1 MIMSRK
7 YQNLLSPIQVGNIV
21 FKNRLIASPS
31 APLFVQGSEDY
42 PTEATI
48 THYANKAKNGVALVV
63 LSHVGTPIVP
73 EGEDEDE
80 EASSGGVIS
89 GFNVESENCQNY
101 LSHLTEAVHFYGAKI
116 SMQIG
121 GSVPA
126 KYDVSTGIPAEDV
139 FGFGPPLLRKEIP
152 ADLLDKVV
160 ETFVRQ
166 AVLLKQSGFDSIY
179 LHMAYRLTIL
189 GRFLSPMTNKRTD
202 QYGGNLENQARFPLM
217 LADRIKKAC
226 GNDFFIFAS
235 ISGAEPPGGRTLEET
250 IELTRIL
257 AGHIDLLQIRGP
269 AVDPNHPTGF
279 ISERTPYLHMAEAV
293 KKSDPGIAVV
303 AVSGFQDPA
312 VCDEAIASGK
322 ADFISMARCLIS
334 NPDYG
339 RLVYEGRGEDV
350 VPCIRCN
357 ACLISSFSASRNS
370 VCSVNPVWGLEHKIE
385 RMIKPPADKK
395 RVAIVGGGP
404 AGMKG
409 ALIAF
414 DRGHSVTLYEK
425 SDALGGLLNTTN
437 NVSFKWPLK
446 DFKDYLVRQIEK
458 ANIRVLLNTEATPEM
473 LKKENYDAILVA
485 IGAEPVV
492 PPIPG
497 VEGKNVVFA
506 PDVYGNE
513 DALAEKVVII
523 GGGEVGVETGM
534 HLAEMGHDI
543 VLLEVLDRLASS
555 APPLHYYNMFRDA
568 WERLPNFKYHLNAH
582 CTDIGISKVTYRK
595 ADNTEHTV
603 EAGSVVIAV
612 GMKPRNDLAISFYGA
627 GDRFFIIGDCSAAGN
642 VQKAIRSAFSTA
654 SML

>member
-1 MIMSRK
+1 MSRK
-7 YQNLLSPIQVGNIV
+7 YQNLLSPIQIGNIV

-73 EGEDEDE
+73 EGEDEDA
-80 EASSGGVIS
+80 ASSGGVIS

-101 LSHLTEAVHFYGAKI
+101 LSHLSEAVHFYGAKI

-139 FGFGPPLLRKEIP
+139 FGFGPPLLREEIP
-152 ADLLDKVV
+152 ADLLDEVA

-189 GRFLSPMTNKRTD
+189 GRFLSPITNKRTD

-217 LADRIKKAC
+217 IADRIKKAC
-226 GNDFFIFAS
+226 GNDFFVLAS
-235 ISGAEPPGGRTLEET
+235 ISGAEPQGGRTLEET
-250 IELTRIL
+250 IELARIL
-257 AGHIDLLQIRGP
+257 SGHIDLLQIRGP
-269 AVDPNHPTGF
+269 DVDPNHPTGF

-293 KKSDPGIAVV
+293 KKSDPGVAVA
-303 AVSGFQDPA
+303 AVSGFQDPD
-312 VCDEAIASGK
+312 VCDDVIASGK

-357 ACLISSFSASRNS
+357 ACLISSPSASRNS

-385 RMIKPPADKK
+385 RMIKPPTDKK

-409 ALIAF
+409 ALIASE
-414 DRGHSVTLYEK
+414 RGHDVTLYEK

-437 NVSFKWPLK
+437 NVSFKWPLR
-446 DFKDYLVRQIEK
+446 DFKDFLVRQTKK
-458 ANIRVLLNTEATPEM
+458 ADIRVLLNTEATPEI
-473 LKKENYDAILVA
+473 LKKEKHDAVLVA
-485 IGAEPVV
+485 VGAEPIV

-497 VEGKNVVFA
+497 VDGKNVVFA
-506 PDVYGNE
+506 QDVYGNE

-543 VLLEVLDRLASS
+543 VLLEVLDRLASN
-555 APPLHYYNMFRDA
+555 APPLHFYNMFRDA
-568 WERLPNFKYHLNAH
+568 WEKLPNFEYQLNAY
-582 CTDIGISKVTYRK
+582 CTDIGMSNVTYRR

-603 EAGSVVIAV
+603 EAGNVVIAV
-612 GMKPRNDLAISFYGA
+612 GMRPRNDLVISFYGA
-627 GDRFFIIGDCSAAGN
+627 GDRFFIIGDCSTAGN

>member
-1 MIMSRK
+1 MSRR
-7 YQNLLSPIQVGNIV
+7 YQNLLSPIQIGNIV

-31 APLFVQGSEDY
+31 APLFVQGSENY

-63 LSHVGTPIVP
+63 LSHVGTPVVAR
-73 EGEDEDE
+73 GEDEE

-89 GFNVESENCQNY
+89 GFDVESDNGRNY
-101 LSHLTEAVHFYGAKI
+101 LSHLTEAVHFYGAKV

-126 KYDVSTGIPAEDV
+126 KYDASDGIPAEDI
-139 FGFGPPLLRKEIP
+139 FGFGPPILREEIP
-152 ADLLDKVV
+152 ADLLDEVA

-166 AVLLKQSGFDSIY
+166 AVLLKESGFDSIY

-217 LADRIKKAC
+217 VADRIKKAC

-250 IELTRIL
+250 IELARIL
-257 AGHIDLLQIRGP
+257 SGHIDLLQIRGP
-269 AVDPNHPTGF
+269 GVDPNHPTGF
-279 ISERTPYLHMAEAV
+279 ISERTPYLYLAEAV

-303 AVSGFQDPA
+303 AVSGFQDPD
-312 VCDEAIASGK
+312 VCDDVIASGK
-322 ADFISMARCLIS
+322 SDFISMARCLIS

-339 RLVYEGRGEDV
+339 RLIYEGRGEDV

-357 ACLISSFSASRNS
+357 MCLISSSSAYRNS
-370 VCSVNPVWGLEHKIE
+370 VCSVNPIWGLEHKIE
-385 RMIKPPADKK
+385 RMIQPPTDKK

-404 AGMKG
+404 AGMKA
-409 ALIAF
+409 ALTAF
-414 DRGHSVTLYEK
+414 DRGHFVTLYEK
-425 SDALGGLLNTTN
+425 SDTLGGLLNTTN
-437 NVSFKWPLK
+437 NVSFKWPLRNFR
-446 DFKDYLVRQIEK
+446 DFLVRQTEK
-458 ANIRVLLNTEATPEM
+458 ADIRVLLNIEATPEM
-473 LKKENYDAILVA
+473 LKKEKYDAILLAV
-485 IGAEPVV
+485 GAVPIV

-497 VEGKNVVFA
+497 VDGKHVVYA
-506 PDVYGNE
+506 QDVYGNE
-513 DALAEKVVII
+513 DALAEKIVII

-543 VLLEVLDRLASS
+543 VLLEVLDRLASH
-555 APPLHYYNMFRDA
+555 APPLHFYNMFREA

-582 CTDIGISKVTYRK
+582 CTDIGMSKVTYRK
-595 ADNTEHTV
+595 ADNTEYTV
-603 EAGSVVIAV
+603 EAGSVIIAV
-612 GMKPRNDLAISFYGA
+612 GMRPKNDLAISFYGA
-627 GDRFFIIGDCSAAGN
+627 GDGFFMIGDCSAAGN
-642 VQKAIRSAFSTA
+642 VQKAIRSAFSIA

>member
-1 MIMSRK
+1 MSRK
-7 YQNLLSPIQVGNIV
+7 YQNLLSPIQIGNIV

-31 APLFVQGSEDY
+31 APLFAQGSENY

-63 LSHVGTPIVP
+63 LSHVGTPVVAR
-73 EGEDEDE
+73 GEDEED
-80 EASSGGVIS
+80 ASSGGVIS
-89 GFNVESENCQNY
+89 GFDVESDNGQNY
-101 LSHLTEAVHFYGAKI
+101 LSHLTEAVHFYGAKV

-121 GSVPA
+121 GSVPV
-126 KYDVSTGIPAEDV
+126 KYDVSTGIPAEDL
-139 FGFGPPLLRKEIP
+139 FGFGPPILREEIP
-152 ADLLDKVV
+152 ADLLDEVA

-179 LHMAYRLTIL
+179 LHMAYRLTLL
-189 GRFLSPMTNKRTD
+189 GRFLSPITNKRTD

-217 LADRIKKAC
+217 VADRIKKAC
-226 GNDFFIFAS
+226 GNDFLIFAS
-235 ISGAEPPGGRTLEET
+235 ISGAEPPGGRTLKET
-250 IELTRIL
+250 VELTRIL

-269 AVDPNHPTGF
+269 GVDPNHPTGF
-279 ISERTPYLHMAEAV
+279 ILERTPYLYMAEAV

-303 AVSGFQDPA
+303 AVSGFQDPD
-312 VCDEAIASGK
+312 VCDDVIASGK

-339 RLVYEGRGEDV
+339 RLIYEGRGEDV

-357 ACLISSFSASRNS
+357 MCLISGPFAYRNS

-385 RMIKPPADKK
+385 RMIQPPTDKK
-395 RVAIVGGGP
+395 RIAIVGGGP

-409 ALIAF
+409 ALIAA
-414 DRGHSVTLYEK
+414 DRGHDVTLYEK

-437 NVSFKWPLK
+437 NVSFKWPLRNFK
-446 DFKDYLVRQIEK
+446 DFLVRQTKK
-458 ANIRVLLNTEATPEM
+458 ANITLLLNTEATPGL
-473 LKKENYDAILVA
+473 LKREKYDAVLVA
-485 IGAEPVV
+485 VGAEPIV

-497 VEGKNVVFA
+497 VDGENIVLA
-506 PDVYGNE
+506 QEVYGNE

-543 VLLEVLDRLASS
+543 VLLEVLDRLASN
-555 APPLHYYNMFRDA
+555 APPLHFYNMFREA
-568 WERLPNFKYHLNAH
+568 WEKLPNFKYHLNAH
-582 CTDIGISKVTYRK
+582 CTDIGMSKVTYRK

-603 EAGSVVIAV
+603 EAGSVVLAV
-612 GMKPRNDLAISFYGA
+612 GMRPKNDLAISFYGS
-627 GDRFFIIGDCSAAGN
+627 GDRFFMIGDCSAVGN